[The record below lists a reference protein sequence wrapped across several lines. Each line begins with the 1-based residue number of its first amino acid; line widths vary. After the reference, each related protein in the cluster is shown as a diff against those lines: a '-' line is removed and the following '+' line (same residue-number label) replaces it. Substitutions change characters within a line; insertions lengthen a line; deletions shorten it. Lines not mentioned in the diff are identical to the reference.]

1 MTQEKSDNA
10 QDNANAATQQKL
22 PKAEIIIGL
31 GIGSIILS
39 CCCVLVALIPAV
51 VGLVLASGDEKLY
64 NENPSLYSNY
74 SNLKTGKIL
83 CFVGIGCSVMML
95 IISFV
100 FGLGDIWNV
109 MEQVRDF

>member
-39 CCCVLVALIPAV
+39 CCCGLFSLIPAV

-95 IISFV
+95 IISLI
-100 FGLGDIWNV
+100 FGMADTFFLLNSLY
-109 MEQVRDF
+109 

>member
-95 IISFV
+95 IISLI
-100 FGLGDIWNV
+100 FGMADTFFLLNSLY
-109 MEQVRDF
+109 